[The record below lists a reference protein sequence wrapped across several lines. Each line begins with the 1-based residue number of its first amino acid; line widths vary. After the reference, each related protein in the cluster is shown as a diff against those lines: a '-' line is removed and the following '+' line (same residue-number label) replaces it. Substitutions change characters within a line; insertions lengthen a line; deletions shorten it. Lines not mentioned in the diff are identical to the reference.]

1 MPTEC
6 KTPSNISSH
15 CKMSQLFFKV
25 TSEGGT
31 KTMDASQTKATLSLK
46 IKKVQG

>member
-1 MPTEC
+1 MPRVQGSLEHQL
-6 KTPSNISSH
+6 H

-31 KTMDASQTKATLSLK
+31 KATDASQTKAALSLK